1 MSPPAWILAAA
12 LLFLADAVPSQRLER
27 RIFKGSNVFSI
38 DQNARWTL
46 SNARGFANV
55 SLDDV
60 QVPSYALQTLHER
73 GVIGDPLFR

>member
-1 MSPPAWILAAA
+1 MGPPAWILAAA
-12 LLFLADAVPSQRLER
+12 LLLLADAVPSQE
-27 RIFKGSNVFSI
+27 NAFSI